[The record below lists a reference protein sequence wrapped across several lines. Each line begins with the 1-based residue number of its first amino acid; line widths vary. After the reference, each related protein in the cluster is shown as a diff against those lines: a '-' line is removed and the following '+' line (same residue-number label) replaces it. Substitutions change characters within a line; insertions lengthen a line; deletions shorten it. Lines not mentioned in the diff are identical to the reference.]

1 MSRLLPVLILS
12 CALPICAWAQ
22 QAPAAS
28 AGVGTATATAPVAQ
42 KKSRNPFGAV
52 IAELTRAA
60 QQQAEASHAKA
71 AAPTADAPAPAQRD
85 TASGAHGVPV
95 ALADSNGR

>member
-1 MSRLLPVLILS
+1 MSRLLPLLILS
-12 CALPICAWAQ
+12 CALPVCAWAQ
-22 QAPAAS
+22 QAPDAS
-28 AGVGTATATAPVAQ
+28 AGVGTATAPVAQ